1 MNILSFPSSLGKP
14 SHTGPNPSAP
24 ELEADVRTLFDRFFR
39 MRCVAR
45 GLAATSIQGRRR
57 IVERFL
63 AYCQCPPWEVTA
75 FHYDAWMGELVLKG
89 KITVTTQRSYQSAI
103 DNCFRYWTSDVAL
116 QNQLLDRYGS
126 TIQCPINDDN
136 RIVHK
141 HPHQRIRRKTPPTR
155 EHLEALLGAMARLR
169 DAYWQDPATEHR
181 GWCVERD
188 RVAFAIQYYLA
199 LRIGEIVSLNVESFH
214 EASWAPPELG
224 SFAVADVIGKGSAC
238 QGPKQRTVMVTN
250 IQVRTMLEWYL
261 EHVRP
266 RFSPAAQEHALFL
279 TRAGTRLGRSYYIHF
294 FQRYLRIA
302 GLHTYGYSTHAL
314 RRAGLTHTAQRT
326 GIFFAQQQGGHVY
339 LSTTQ
344 DYVEIADDEIR
355 ELHHQA
361 ASQTIARVAS
371 RITSM
376 TPSSSDPIEA

>member
-14 SHTGPNPSAP
+14 SPTAPDHCAP
-24 ELEADVRTLFDRFFR
+24 ELEANVRTLLDRFFR
-39 MRCVAR
+39 MRCIAR
-45 GLAATSIQGRRR
+45 GLVPASIQGRRR
-57 IVERFL
+57 IVQRFL
-63 AYCQCPPWEVTA
+63 EYCQCPPWEVTA
-75 FHYDAWMGELVLKG
+75 FHYDAWMSELVLRHG
-89 KITVTTQRSYQSAI
+89 ITVTTQRSYQSAI
-103 DNCFRYWTSDVAL
+103 DNCFRYWVSDVGL

-155 EHLEALLGAMARLR
+155 EHLEILLESMARLR
-169 DAYWQDPATEHR
+169 DAYWRDPATENR

-188 RVAFAIQYYLA
+188 RVAFALQYYLA

-224 SFAVADVIGKGSAC
+224 PFAVADVIGKGSAC
-238 QGPKQRTVMVTN
+238 QGPKQRTVMVTD
-250 IQVRTMLEWYL
+250 IQVRVLLEWYL
-261 EHVRP
+261 KNVRP
-266 RFSPAAQEHALFL
+266 RFSPIADEHALFL

-294 FQRYLRIA
+294 FKHYLRVA
-302 GLHTYGYSTHAL
+302 GLEKHGFTTHAL

-326 GIFFAQQQGGHVY
+326 DIFFAQQQGGHVY

-344 DYVEIADDEIR
+344 DYVEIADEEIR
-355 ELHHQA
+355 EQHHQA
-361 ASQTIARVAS
+361 ASQTIARIANRISS
-371 RITSM
+371 RM
-376 TPSSSDPIEA
+376 SSSDTTEP